1 MVRVASR
8 GSLSLAVSLACAA
21 MAPQWAAAQGQG
33 SEQQSQ
39 ASAAATALSTVV
51 VTASGT
57 AVDIREAP
65 ASISVITREDIERKP
80 VTSIAE
86 LLSTVPGVTGGLS
99 GTGAQ
104 SKIRLRGL
112 PEKYTLILVDG
123 KRQGSSAAVNYRD
136 DLGQQDLDWISPEMI
151 ERIEVVRGPMSSLYG
166 SDAMGG
172 VINIITRKIGKAW
185 TGSTTLNYSQP
196 SDSDRGDTRQ
206 WGFNV
211 SGPLSERFG
220 LRLGGNYTDRA
231 SDEGNGGYAGSY
243 LSTAGSRKQ
252 NLNALLNWQLTPDQ
266 VVGLE
271 AAQGTQRATGS
282 SHRQAN
288 GNSTVASWGLS
299 KLENTKLGVS
309 HEGRWGDARSQLNLV
324 HNKYEDKG
332 DTIGNNSSE
341 TALDGR
347 LDLPAR
353 LFGLDQAFT
362 LGGQWRREQL
372 DNRDTIGLAPI
383 DYAGRPVSGSALS
396 ASTWAL
402 FGEDQIF
409 LRDDLALTLGLRM
422 DHHERYGNNWS
433 PRAYLV
439 YHPQPDWT
447 VRGGVSRGFRAPG
460 LKENSASAA
469 TQSGGNGCR
478 SLAGMGWTST
488 SVNADGTR
496 GCYMAGNPDLEPET
510 STNFELGTSWDRS
523 GWSVGATYFHTNF
536 KNKIDYQPL
545 GLYNGFWW
553 TRMANAQRA
562 RTRGLEGTVNMPLAS
577 NLDWNTNVTRM
588 LESKNLTTGA
598 SLLAVPRLTA
608 YSSLQWRIQARW
620 TAAVSARHTGK
631 ELVTSG
637 TATSYAKAYTTFDLS
652 TNYQV
657 NDSLTLRAGVVN
669 LTDKQTRE
677 MGSNYDNG
685 GRTYF
690 AGLTARF

>member
-1 MVRVASR
+1 MLRVSMR
-8 GSLSLAVSLACAA
+8 GPLPLAVSLACAA
-21 MAPQWAAAQGQG
+21 MAALPARAQ
-33 SEQQSQ
+33 
-39 ASAAATALSTVV
+39 TADTPAVLSNVV

-80 VTSIAE
+80 VTSIGE

-123 KRQGSSAAVNYRD
+123 KRQGNSAAVNYRD

-172 VINIITRKIGKAW
+172 VINIITRKIGKRW
-185 TGSTTLNYSQP
+185 SGSTTLNYSKP
-196 SDSDRGDTRQ
+196 SDGDRGDTRQ
-206 WGFNV
+206 LGFNI
-211 SGPLSERFG
+211 SGPLSDKFG

-231 SDEGNGGYAGSY
+231 ADESTGGFPGTYQ
-243 LSTAGSRKQ
+243 STAGSRKQ

-266 VVGLE
+266 VIGIE
-271 AAQGTQRATGS
+271 AAQGIQRATGS
-282 SHRQAN
+282 DAR
-288 GNSTVASWGLS
+288 TASGDQVVYPWGLS
-299 KLENTKLGVS
+299 KLEQTKFGLS
-309 HEGRWGDARSQLNLV
+309 HDGRWGDLTSKLNLV

-332 DTIGNNSSE
+332 DTIGNNSKE
-341 TALDGR
+341 TTLDGR
-347 LDLPAR
+347 IDKPLKLW
-353 LFGLDQAFT
+353 GLDQAMT
-362 LGGQWRREQL
+362 LGMQWRRESL

-383 DYAGRPVSGSALS
+383 DYAGRPVSGSGLS
-396 ASTWAL
+396 ATTWAL

-409 LRDDLALTLGLRM
+409 LRDNLALTLGLRM
-422 DHHERYGNNWS
+422 DHHQKYGNNWS

-439 YHPQPDWT
+439 YHPASEWT
-447 VRGGVSRGFRAPG
+447 VRGGVSRGFRAPN

-496 GCYMAGNPDLEPET
+496 GCYMAGNPDLQPET
-510 STNFELGTSWDRS
+510 STNFELGTSWDRN
-523 GWSVGATYFHTNF
+523 GWALGATYFHTNF

-545 GLYNGFWW
+545 GFYNGFWW

-562 RTRGLEGTVNMPLAS
+562 RTRGLEGFVNVPLAKG
-577 NLDWNTNVTRM
+577 LTWNTNITKM
-588 LESKNLTTGA
+588 FESKNLSTGA
-598 SLLAVPRLTA
+598 SLLAVPELSI
-608 YSSLQWRIQARW
+608 YSSLQWQIRQGWSAMF
-620 TAAVSARHTGK
+620 SARHVGK
-631 ELVTSG
+631 EVVTTG
-637 TATSYAKAYTTFDLS
+637 TATTFAKAYTTFDVS
-652 TNYQV
+652 MNYNV
-657 NDSLTLRAGVVN
+657 TDTLTLRAGIIN
-669 LTDKQTRE
+669 LADKETRTI
-677 MGSNYDNG
+677 GANYDNG

-690 AGLTARF
+690 VGMTARF